1 MSEVKSPGDN
11 SRHVMNCE
19 LFGEKFTAIPSQNS
33 PEYPANHILGI
44 FVLIILTFLTIVLNS
59 ITILTIWRSNKLRG
73 TVCFFLI
80 MLQSCADLVVGL
92 FAMPMT
98 TYVVFAE
105 ISSAPGG
112 CTAVLI
118 QMKSMFVSIG
128 TSMTIYVAMA
138 YER

>member
-1 MSEVKSPGDN
+1 
-11 SRHVMNCE
+11 MNCE
-19 LFGEKFTAIPSQNS
+19 LLGEKFTAMPRQNS
-33 PEYPANHILGI
+33 PEYLANHILGI
-44 FVLIILTFLTIVLNS
+44 IVHIILTFLTIVLNS
-59 ITILTIWRSNKLRG
+59 MTILTIWRSNKLRG

-80 MLQSCADLVVGL
+80 MLQSCADLIVGL
-92 FAMPMT
+92 FAVPMT
-98 TYVVFAE
+98 AYVVLTE

-128 TSMTIYVAMA
+128 TSMTIYVAMT